1 MRVGSPILICRINAN
16 ALSTRKLYELF
27 LSALIF
33 IYNEQVQTCTLIQ
46 NINQVSHLAFQ

>member
-1 MRVGSPILICRINAN
+1 MRVGSPILICWINAN

-33 IYNEQVQTCTLIQ
+33 IYNEQVQTCPLIQ
-46 NINQVSHLAFQ
+46 NINQVPHLAFQ

>member
-1 MRVGSPILICRINAN
+1 MRVGSPILIRRINAN

-33 IYNEQVQTCTLIQ
+33 IYNEQVQNCTLIQ